1 MADAYR
7 AANPAP
13 HGDVPGDTDRIVF
26 RGSPRNMV
34 VGITLLLSGIAAF
47 VMGMTDVFFAEA
59 MAWTFII
66 WGALFLFADLIDYTG
81 TWTVTPEALE
91 INAALRFWQPRKPWT
106 WAHINRLDIIVKRA
120 DAKPEDIEMQIYFTP
135 PGDSVLERE
144 DRVYSPQ
151 LAQLILAHTGL
162 KPTHA
167 SNPSNLEDV
176 PAGKAQYVWNRSGKL
191 VVAS

>member
-13 HGDVPGDTDRIVF
+13 QDDVPGDTDRIVF
-26 RGSPRNMV
+26 RGSPRNMI
-34 VGITLLLSGIAAF
+34 VGITLLLSGTAAF

-66 WGALFLFADLIDYTG
+66 WGALFLFADLIDYTS

-91 INAALRFWQPRKPWT
+91 IDAALRFWQPRKIWT
-106 WAHINRLDIIVKRA
+106 WAHINRFDIIVKRA

-144 DRVYSPQ
+144 DRIYSPQ
-151 LAQLILAHTGL
+151 LAQLILEHTAL
-162 KPTHA
+162 KSTHA
-167 SNPSNLEDV
+167 NNPSNLEDV